1 MKRDFSWWFKFC
13 VNAAPK
19 EVGHFVHS
27 AAVPAS
33 LLRSWSRSAFKSTLF
48 KPLAN
53 PFAENILADAR
64 PLDATAHLD
73 ESEK

>member
-1 MKRDFSWWFKFC
+1 M
-13 VNAAPK
+13 
-19 EVGHFVHS
+19 HS